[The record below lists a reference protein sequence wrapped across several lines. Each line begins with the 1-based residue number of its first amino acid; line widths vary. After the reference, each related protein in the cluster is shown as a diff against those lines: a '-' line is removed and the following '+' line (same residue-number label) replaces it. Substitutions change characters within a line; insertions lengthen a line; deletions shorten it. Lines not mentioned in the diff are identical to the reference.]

1 MIQFSVSIMIQFN
14 FEYLF
19 SRRHNPPMT
28 THHTDEKKPA
38 QGGID
43 EQVEARRPMLPS
55 SRRCVWI
62 GPETDQERWAVK
74 NKMEEVLGRIDAM
87 LWALDRPAQ
96 EGEAERRIETLRH
109 FITAGMH
116 RALELEA
123 LLLERDPKDKPREM
137 ETHHF
142 NSLSR
147 R

>member
-1 MIQFSVSIMIQFN
+1 
-14 FEYLF
+14 
-19 SRRHNPPMT
+19 MT
-28 THHTDEKKPA
+28 THRIDEKKPA
-38 QGGID
+38 QGGLVVD
-43 EQVEARRPMLPS
+43 GNELRLPMLPS
-55 SRRCVWI
+55 TRRCVWI
-62 GPETDQERWAVK
+62 GPKTDQECWAVK

-87 LWALDRPAQ
+87 LWALDRPQGAGQ
-96 EGEAERRIETLRH
+96 PEQRIETLRH
-109 FITAGMH
+109 FITTGMQ

>member
-1 MIQFSVSIMIQFN
+1 
-14 FEYLF
+14 
-19 SRRHNPPMT
+19 MT

-38 QGGID
+38 DGGLD
-43 EQVEARRPMLPS
+43 AKGKELLQPMLTS

-62 GPETDQERWAVK
+62 GPETDQGRWAVK

-87 LWALDRPAQ
+87 LWALDQPA
-96 EGEAERRIETLRH
+96 GEERRIEKLRH
-109 FITAGMH
+109 FITTGMQ